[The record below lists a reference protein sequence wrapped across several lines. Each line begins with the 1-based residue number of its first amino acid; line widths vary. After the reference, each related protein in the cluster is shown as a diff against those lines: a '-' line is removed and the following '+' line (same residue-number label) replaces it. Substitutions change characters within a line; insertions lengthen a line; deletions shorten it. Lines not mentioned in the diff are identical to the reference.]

1 MDSGVI
7 EMSDKTKELILKTLL
22 VIGMVLLFMLFPG
35 CIFLSMLIPSPEA
48 VNTVLNIIIFAFFGV
63 GILFMVLLPI
73 FGRLRQK
80 PVKAEKASLAFA
92 TYNEFMDFTH
102 KRLLQKGYKMQKN
115 VFCSPNGK
123 ITLYLRQQKNRTLEC
138 FAIIRVPE
146 LSDELLDNANE
157 SITDILN
164 EYYGSETITDTI
176 NMISVFCVDRIT
188 PAFHKLVNGNLQQ
201 VLKNGRFIVGVS
213 FGGKNIYM
221 ARQKDGFAI
230 TKYKRLRLEFIDIMN
245 LQNINK

>member
-102 KRLLQKGYKMQKN
+102 KLSLLYHNSLDGEKLYVPISRGSN
-115 VFCSPNGK
+115 TISFCELY
-123 ITLYLRQQKNRTLEC
+123 ITSLCPSGETYFLFGPC
-138 FAIIRVPE
+138 FAV
-146 LSDELLDNANE
+146 
-157 SITDILN
+157 
-164 EYYGSETITDTI
+164 Y
-176 NMISVFCVDRIT
+176 
-188 PAFHKLVNGNLQQ
+188 
-201 VLKNGRFIVGVS
+201 
-213 FGGKNIYM
+213 
-221 ARQKDGFAI
+221 
-230 TKYKRLRLEFIDIMN
+230 
-245 LQNINK
+245 